1 MFRLTVWFFLTS
13 LCFLSSCPAVTVLL
27 ISLCLLNACHMAVN
41 RDVEEL
47 DAEIDARQLRS
58 SFYRAAKAEQL
69 LAVPVTTSL

>member
-1 MFRLTVWFFLTS
+1 MFGLTLLFFLTS
-13 LCFLSSCPAVTVLL
+13 SCFLSSCPAVAVLL
-27 ISLCLLNACHMAVN
+27 MSLCLPNTCHMAAD

-47 DAEIDARQLRS
+47 DAEIDAHQLRS